1 MKNRLFFL
9 SMFAS
14 LMIVLSMQNV
24 FAYTSADLAVVSA
37 NFGRSDCSE
46 LNNWCSGAD
55 MNRDGVVGGGDVD
68 MISANFDKE
77 INANNIGENYDRIDC
92 NAGNGWCNG
101 GDLNQDGMVSIGDV
115 VIAEENDAILTI
127 NGSISSSGGE
137 NAVQSDEVNVSVVGD
152 NYNRTDC
159 SELNN
164 WCSGADMNRD
174 GNVSIGDVVILAE
187 NNVSNQQV
195 AQEPSASPV
204 SSSGGSGSS
213 SGSSGGVIFAP
224 LSAKKSATSSND
236 NSESNLEVEEALTQI
251 ETDDATFLDGSFNYL
266 MESVES
272 KNSQIRLGASVVI
285 LFSAGLL
292 LYFRKKRN

>member
-1 MKNRLFFL
+1 
-9 SMFAS
+9 
-14 LMIVLSMQNV
+14 MIVLSMQNV

-115 VIAEENDAILTI
+115 VI
-127 NGSISSSGGE
+127 
-137 NAVQSDEVNVSVVGD
+137 
-152 NYNRTDC
+152 
-159 SELNN
+159 
-164 WCSGADMNRD
+164 
-174 GNVSIGDVVILAE
+174 LAE

-213 SGSSGGVIFAP
+213 SGSSGGVIFAL

-285 LFSAGLL
+285 LFSVGLL

>member
-251 ETDDATFLDGSFNYL
+251 ETDDAAFLDGSFNYL

>member
-1 MKNRLFFL
+1 MKNRLFAL
-9 SMFAS
+9 SMFAF
-14 LMIVLSMQNV
+14 LMIILSMQNV
-24 FAYTSADLAVVSA
+24 FSYTSADLAVVSE
-37 NFGRSDCSE
+37 NFGRNDCSE

-55 MNRDGVVGGGDVD
+55 MNRDGVVGSGDVD

-77 INANNIGENYDRIDC
+77 IDSNNIGDNFGRIDC
-92 NAGNGWCNG
+92 NAENDWCNG
-101 GDLNQDGMVSIGDV
+101 SDFNEDGIVSIGDL

-127 NGSISSSGGE
+127 NGSIVSSGGE
-137 NAVQSDEVNVSVVGD
+137 NAVQSDDVNVSVVGD

-204 SSSGGSGSS
+204 SSSGSG
-213 SGSSGGVIFAP
+213 GGVIFAP
-224 LSAKKSATSSND
+224 LSAKKSATSD
-236 NSESNLEVEEALTQI
+236 NGNSADNLEADTLTQI

-285 LFSAGLL
+285 LFSVGLL

>member
-55 MNRDGVVGGGDVD
+55 MNRDG
-68 MISANFDKE
+68 
-77 INANNIGENYDRIDC
+77 
-92 NAGNGWCNG
+92 
-101 GDLNQDGMVSIGDV
+101 
-115 VIAEENDAILTI
+115 
-127 NGSISSSGGE
+127 
-137 NAVQSDEVNVSVVGD
+137 
-152 NYNRTDC
+152 
-159 SELNN
+159 
-164 WCSGADMNRD
+164 
-174 GNVSIGDVVILAE
+174 NVSIGDVVILAE

-204 SSSGGSGSS
+204 SSSGSG
-213 SGSSGGVIFAP
+213 GGVIFAP
-224 LSAKKSATSSND
+224 LSAKKSATSD
-236 NSESNLEVEEALTQI
+236 NGNSADNLEAEVLTQI
-251 ETDDATFLDGSFNYL
+251 ETNDATFLDGSFNYL

-272 KNSQIRLGASVVI
+272 KNSQMRLGASVVI